1 MKREPTAEERGKI
14 LSAIAAGD
22 RIGATSMYISIT
34 ECGLTEEF
42 IKARTTELQ
51 AENPEKFA
59 QKQQKSGDPNGF
71 EPECMIAS
79 FSRIVGDT
87 LTSEVSVIGP
97 SEVTKG
103 NKVFAET
110 ALDCNFD
117 TNKSVASGGFIHGVS
132 EATLP
137 FKQVG

>member
-1 MKREPTAEERGKI
+1 MVRSRSQSLYSCA
-14 LSAIAAGD
+14 
-22 RIGATSMYISIT
+22 
-34 ECGLTEEF
+34 
-42 IKARTTELQ
+42 LQ
-51 AENPEKFA
+51 SNLPLGT
-59 QKQQKSGDPNGF
+59 SGDPNGF

-79 FSRIVGDT
+79 SFERFVGQIGTFRRARRFPRILSLRWISEQGFSRIVGDT
-87 LTSEVSVIGP
+87 LTSEMSVIGP

-117 TNKSVASGGFIHGVS
+117 TNKSVARRGFIHGVS

>member
-1 MKREPTAEERGKI
+1 MITSLFERFQGQIGTSIESADFPEI
-14 LSAIAAGD
+14 LSP
-22 RIGATSMYISIT
+22 RWIS
-34 ECGLTEEF
+34 EQG
-42 IKARTTELQ
+42 
-51 AENPEKFA
+51 
-59 QKQQKSGDPNGF
+59 
-71 EPECMIAS
+71 

-87 LTSEVSVIGP
+87 VTSEMSVIGP

-117 TNKSVASGGFIHGVS
+117 TNKSVARRGFIHGVS